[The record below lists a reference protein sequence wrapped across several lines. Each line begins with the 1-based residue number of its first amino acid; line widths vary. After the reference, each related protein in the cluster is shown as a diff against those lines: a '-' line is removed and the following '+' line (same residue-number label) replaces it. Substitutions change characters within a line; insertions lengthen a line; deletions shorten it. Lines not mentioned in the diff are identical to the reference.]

1 MYNSKKWVPVQP
13 WWYVIMCAG
22 LQVPTES
29 TTATGIKGTG
39 PIFIFY
45 TPPFIDA
52 TSWMGFPGGS
62 DDKES
67 ACSAWEAGSIPG
79 SRRSPGVGNGNPL
92 QYSCLEN
99 PRDRGA
105 WWATVHRV
113 TKSWTRLSNYTA
125 ATATVHW
132 FHLFTDF
139 IAWFTWKINVKQEI
153 LKVRWTINTKGW
165 TFI

>member
-105 WWATVHRV
+105 WWATSMGCKDSDMTERLNMHVYNEDINSIFHRV
-113 TKSWTRLSNYTA
+113 MVWGICPSSHRFCL
-125 ATATVHW
+125 
-132 FHLFTDF
+132 
-139 IAWFTWKINVKQEI
+139 
-153 LKVRWTINTKGW
+153 R
-165 TFI
+165 

>member
-1 MYNSKKWVPVQP
+1 
-13 WWYVIMCAG
+13 MCAG

-67 ACSAWEAGSIPG
+67 ACSAGEAGLIPG
-79 SRRSPGVGNGNPL
+79 SRRSPGEGNGNPL

-105 WWATVHRV
+105 WWATSMGCKDSDMTERLNMHVYNADINSIFHRV
-113 TKSWTRLSNYTA
+113 M
-125 ATATVHW
+125 V
-132 FHLFTDF
+132 
-139 IAWFTWKINVKQEI
+139 
-153 LKVRWTINTKGW
+153 
-165 TFI
+165 